1 MRALR
6 ILKEVSLIAAED
18 TRKTQRLLVRYDIH
32 TPLTSYFEHNKL
44 SKLETHLAA
53 LERGDVA
60 LVSEAGMPGISDP
73 GYELVRAAVERG
85 VTVTP
90 LPGPS
95 APIAALAAA
104 GLPTDRFL
112 YLGFLPRQAAER
124 RRLLSD
130 LAGFPHTL
138 VAFESPHR
146 LLKTLQDMVQSLGGQ
161 RRMAVCRELTKLH
174 EEILRG
180 AVAEM
185 AAHFAQVAPRGEFT
199 LVIEGKGSGGADL
212 QSAPG
217 RLKPAPHIL
226 ILKDRLRDLLASG
239 LSNSEAVR
247 QVVQET
253 GRPRREVYRAALSL

>member
-1 MRALR
+1 MLYLVATPIGNLDDLSFRALR

-18 TRKTQRLLVRYDIH
+18 TRKTQRLLARYDIH

-44 SKLETHLAA
+44 SKLDTLLAA
-53 LERGDVA
+53 LETGDVA

-124 RRLLSD
+124 RGHVRD
-130 LAGFPHTL
+130 RNDRMGLAPL
-138 VAFESPHR
+138 E
-146 LLKTLQDMVQSLGGQ
+146 
-161 RRMAVCRELTKLH
+161 LH
-174 EEILRG
+174 EP
-180 AVAEM
+180 AVQEHERAP
-185 AAHFAQVAPRGEFT
+185 ATRCLVAPRAHRVLRDDDEHHARQRQHDESERVRG
-199 LVIEGKGSGGADL
+199 
-212 QSAPG
+212 
-217 RLKPAPHIL
+217 KPAA
-226 ILKDRLRDLLASG
+226 KRL
-239 LSNSEAVR
+239 
-247 QVVQET
+247 
-253 GRPRREVYRAALSL
+253 